1 MKRPFAWLF
10 MAVLFIRPPQAG
22 TTPAAGG
29 NTSGRKLNSL
39 RIEQFAVYNALGEL
53 SEKARIVIGLDSVQ
67 PKQESD
73 IVLDF
78 PGGTVA
84 DLLDMFVATSPGY
97 RWTETDSGV
106 IHVSRTGAHVSLL
119 DVVMSYPGAVK
130 RSRHDIWEDIAKRPE
145 VRAWMQ
151 SSHCTRGELFN
162 GKEFRDHNEPINIQA
177 GSMTVAELLDQV
189 ASKSGVNYW
198 AVLQS
203 ASDSPCSLQIIL
215 W

>member
-1 MKRPFAWLF
+1 
-10 MAVLFIRPPQAG
+10 
-22 TTPAAGG
+22 
-29 NTSGRKLNSL
+29 
-39 RIEQFAVYNALGEL
+39 
-53 SEKARIVIGLDSVQ
+53 
-67 PKQESD
+67 
-73 IVLDF
+73 
-78 PGGTVA
+78 
-84 DLLDMFVATSPGY
+84 
-97 RWTETDSGV
+97 
-106 IHVSRTGAHVSLL
+106 
-119 DVVMSYPGAVK
+119 MSYPGAVK